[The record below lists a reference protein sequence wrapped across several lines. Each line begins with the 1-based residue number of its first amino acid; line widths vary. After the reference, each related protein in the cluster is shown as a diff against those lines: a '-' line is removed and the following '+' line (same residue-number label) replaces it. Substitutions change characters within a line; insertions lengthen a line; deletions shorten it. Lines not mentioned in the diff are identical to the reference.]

1 MPRKATKPDN
11 ARSAVT
17 HTKEGKLA
25 PGNPWR
31 FPKGTSGHK
40 ARYETGKA
48 IANQCERYLQ
58 SIPEDQVP
66 TWSGLAVSMGMSSN
80 ALDRYRKGETPKDSK
95 ENDAI
100 VAVLEYMG
108 TIIESRIEA
117 KLVDRDSFTP
127 GQKFALTNRFKDR
140 WRSEQHISVDKAET
154 QTLQLIIPKALAEKR
169 GLIDR
174 GIVIEEG
181 EVIEEGD

>member
-11 ARSAVT
+11 AKTPIRGDKGQFVS
-17 HTKEGKLA
+17 
-25 PGNPWR
+25 GNPWR
-31 FPKGTSGHK
+31 FPKGQSAHK
-40 ARYETGKA
+40 PRYETAKA

-58 SIPEDQVP
+58 AIPEDQVP

-80 ALDRYRKGETPKDSK
+80 GLDRYRQGEVPKNSP
-95 ENDAI
+95 ESAGI

-108 TIIESRIEA
+108 TVIESRLEA
-117 KLVDRDSFTP
+117 KLVDKDSFTP